1 METFGKVFRWL
12 VLMLV
17 IFSGLPAYAD
27 EIVMKSGERFSTSKV
42 WEENGKIIFDMEG
55 LTVNVEKDEVETIIR
70 DTDPQTQPDH
80 ATRKPND
87 VPQDIEGIEDGLAS
101 DNETIWV
108 MNDVALPITK
118 TAPTYPSP
126 TTKNNSNYNHLDLG
140 TGFNGIEWQ
149 MTSEQLP
156 GLEIIETD
164 PAFGGIDQY
173 WLPEHPLRWGWAQLD
188 GWVFGFWEDRLY
200 SIMMWANGPTAYQE
214 LRKQAF
220 KSFGPGKRNVDN
232 EERYV
237 WDEPSTQRMIEYD
250 RRLGVGLFVMRSSA
264 LDAKIKERYP
274 D

>member
-1 METFGKVFRWL
+1 MEKATKVSICL
-12 VLMLV
+12 ILML
-17 IFSGLPAYAD
+17 IFFSSISAD
-27 EIVMKSGERFSTSKV
+27 AHEIMMKSGERFKTSKV

-55 LTVNVEKDEVETIIR
+55 LIVNVEKDEVDSIIR
-70 DTDPQTQPDH
+70 DTDAQTQPDH
-80 ATRKPND
+80 SDRQPND
-87 VPQDIEGIEDGLAS
+87 VLQNIEGIEEGLAS

-108 MNDVALPITK
+108 MDDFAPPINK

-126 TTKNNSNYNHLDLG
+126 TTKNNSNYNHLDIG
-140 TGFNGIEWQ
+140 TGFNGIKWQ
-149 MTSEQLP
+149 MNSEQLP

-173 WLPEHPLRWGWAQLD
+173 WLPEHSLQWGWAELD

-200 SIMMWANGPTAYQE
+200 SIMMWANGPAAYQD
-214 LRKQAF
+214 LRKQTF
-220 KSFGPGKRNVDN
+220 KTFGPGKRNVDN

-250 RRLGVGLFVMRSSA
+250 PRLGVGIFIMRSSA
-264 LDAKIKERYP
+264 LDAQIKERYP